1 MSTALTNR
9 IRPLGRGSSFG
20 GLAATLLIHA
30 SLAALVYFAH
40 VKSPPPV
47 EAPRDLI
54 VTKLVALGKP
64 REKFWLP
71 RIVEPPRPKAPA
83 PTLKLTEDPNA
94 APAPKEAPKIDD
106 ADISKDM
113 RRALKRAQLL
123 AQAASDEPAEGSL
136 TGSTEGTSTQGSS
149 GDEYATA
156 IYNAV
161 RRNWVTPTGLVTD
174 AELATLSAT
183 IKVRIADDG
192 TLSDPVLSKSSG
204 NQYFDDSCIQAVKS
218 TGRVPPPPENLRGTY
233 KRGVNFKFA
242 GKDLA
247 R

>member
-1 MSTALTNR
+1 M
-9 IRPLGRGSSFG
+9 
-20 GLAATLLIHA
+20 
-30 SLAALVYFAH
+30 
-40 VKSPPPV
+40 

-54 VTKLVALGKP
+54 VTRLVSLGKP

-71 RIVEPPRPKAPA
+71 RIVQPPRPKAPA
-83 PTLKLTEDPNA
+83 PILKVTDDANA
-94 APAPKEAPKIDD
+94 PPTPKEAPRQED

-113 RRALKRAQLL
+113 RRALRRAQLL
-123 AQAASDEPAEGSL
+123 AQAAATEDAPEGSL
-136 TGSTEGTSTQGSS
+136 TGSPEGTSTQGVS

-156 IYNAV
+156 IYTAI

-174 AELATLSAT
+174 AELAGLTAE
-183 IKVRIADDG
+183 VRISIREDG
-192 TLSDPVLSKSSG
+192 TLANPQVKKSSG

-218 TGRVPPPPENLRGTY
+218 TGRVPPPPANLRARFQRGTLLD
-233 KRGVNFKFA
+233 FA